1 VIREAR
7 WRAGF
12 SLEFRGVTDS
22 DEGGSQPSSGATPT
36 SSFEAIFESVSRR
49 NKLLQDFVTSYNV
62 SAVQRVS
69 ALTSASEKLTAAM
82 TVIAPELRLQST
94 ATKRLIDA
102 LEPARL
108 GLNSLTAQMS
118 SEITGRRLLTTQA
131 LWQDVSHRVEDSIR
145 VDVLPLASWQAL
157 SLETLRTDVLEATN
171 ELGGEEK
178 EVLAVA
184 VETVEEAA
192 AQPTD
197 KRDPLVLVLTM
208 FAIID
213 YVGGA
218 GTTHEGLVAAARI
231 VWYLLALLAKSL
243 GGGYTPLG

>member
-1 VIREAR
+1 
-7 WRAGF
+7 
-12 SLEFRGVTDS
+12 
-22 DEGGSQPSSGATPT
+22 
-36 SSFEAIFESVSRR
+36 
-49 NKLLQDFVTSYNV
+49 
-62 SAVQRVS
+62 
-69 ALTSASEKLTAAM
+69 
-82 TVIAPELRLQST
+82 
-94 ATKRLIDA
+94 
-102 LEPARL
+102 
-108 GLNSLTAQMS
+108 
-118 SEITGRRLLTTQA
+118 
-131 LWQDVSHRVEDSIR
+131 